1 MNVSYIIVSKLMLAH
16 IVNNNQCTFI
26 IAFRF
31 LQISQAKVGVTQ
43 IPIKGCDIDM
53 LASFFFSVE

>member
-1 MNVSYIIVSKLMLAH
+1 MNMLMLAH

-26 IAFRF
+26 IAYRF

-43 IPIKGCDIDM
+43 ILIKGCDIDM
-53 LASFFFSVE
+53 LASLFFQSNR